1 MARGNFNGAVPE
13 PSVEHG
19 YHFHF
24 GNVEKRVNSTKA
36 FEYDKLADVERV
48 DFKQTTSMEHPSIYV
63 TLNSIN
69 ISPQW
74 NYCHCEETASF
85 YWIRDISIRRGTANI
100 WEFQLELDPLA
111 TYRDTILKTDA
122 FIEYGFNSDASGST
136 FRLQDTRQ
144 AVGMAPQIS
153 SVTADITNGNIDA
166 DSGTFVLSCVGKSG
180 LSAYAMNGATLGS
193 LLTAISLSWETLTKA
208 MVRWELALPEF
219 MNKLLFGG
227 DALSC
232 VRSCIWIPV
241 NLSRYGAGRQTEITL
256 GQFNTG
262 VFAQRVFPDSSR
274 SVHTSIAIPWPAE
287 DWKRMNCQIQLYLPF
302 VGTVGV
308 PVDQC
313 NTASTVEIDWTVSF
327 IDGSVTT
334 LVRAGDYTVY
344 AGSTNIASSYGI
356 GASNINPAGIL
367 SGAINVATG
376 AMTLGGGVLPTMAG
390 FTSGAG
396 NIFSNGVAQA
406 GTGLQGI
413 AQGVQQMV
421 SPINTSA
428 GTLGGASQTLLPL
441 DAKLTLLYYKPIDD
455 EGFQKVYGYPVM
467 KVAKPVQGYCKTR
480 GFSCAPLNAKPDE
493 IAYINAA
500 MDSGV
505 FIE

>member
-74 NYCHCEETASF
+74 NYCHCEETATF

-100 WEFQLELDPLA
+100 WEFALDIDPLA

-122 FIEYGFNSDASGST
+122 FIEYGFNQDSSGAT

-144 AVGMAPQIS
+144 NVAMRPTVSSVEFDPFPGTISASGCYILSAVGA
-153 SVTADITNGNIDA
+153 
-166 DSGTFVLSCVGKSG
+166 SG
-180 LSAYAMNGATLGS
+180 LQAYALTKAELET
-193 LLTAISLSWETLTKA
+193 LLTAMSVTWETLTKA

-219 MNKLLFGG
+219 MNKFVFGG
-227 DALSC
+227 SAMEC
-232 VRSCIWIPV
+232 VRSCVWVPIDKTEFGGSI
-241 NLSRYGAGRQTEITL
+241 AEITL
-256 GQFNTG
+256 GSFHTTVMATTVSANANH
-262 VFAQRVFPDSSR
+262 VH
-274 SVHTSIAIPWPAE
+274 SVTQAIPWPAD
-287 DWKRMNCQIQLYLPF
+287 DWKRLNCQVQLYIPF
-302 VGTVGV
+302 IGTVGI
-308 PVDQC
+308 PADQC
-313 NTASTVEIDWTVSF
+313 NDASEITINSGF
-327 IDGSVTT
+327 SLIDGGVSIQV
-334 LVRAGDYTVY
+334 LAGRYTVY
-344 AGSTNIASSYGI
+344 TGTTNISAPYGI
-356 GASNINPAGIL
+356 GNSNIDPGKTVAGAL
-367 SGAINVATG
+367 T
-376 AMTLGGGVLPTMAG
+376 TLGEMAFGGGVLSTMAAFG
-390 FTSGAG
+390 NAAAGVLATGNASGLA
-396 NIFSNGVAQA
+396 
-406 GTGLQGI
+406 
-413 AQGVQQMV
+413 GVQNIQ
-421 SPINTSA
+421 PIVQSV
-428 GTLGGASQTLLPL
+428 GTLSGSSQVYLPL
-441 DAKLTLLYYKPIDD
+441 KARLTLLYYPPIDD
-455 EGFQKVYGYPVM
+455 AGFQKVYGYPVM

-480 GFSCAPLNAKPDE
+480 GFSCAPLGAMPDE

>member
-1 MARGNFNGAVPE
+1 MARGEFNGAVPT

-36 FEYDKLADVERV
+36 FDYTKLPDEERC
-48 DFKQTTSMEHPSIYV
+48 DFKQTTSMERPVIYV

-74 NYCHCEETASF
+74 NYCQCEETASF
-85 YWIRDISIRRGTANI
+85 YWIRDISIGIRGRGTANI
-100 WEFQLELDPLA
+100 WQFTLELDPLA

-122 FIEYGFNSDASGST
+122 FIEYGFNQDSSGAA

-144 AVGMAPQIS
+144 AVGMAPKIS
-153 SVTADITNGNIDA
+153 TASADITDGNIDA
-166 DSGTFVLSCVGKSG
+166 SGGTFVLSCVGKSG
-180 LSAYAMNGATLGS
+180 LHAYAMSAATLGS
-193 LLTAISLSWETLTKA
+193 LLTAVSLTWETLTKP

-227 DALSC
+227 NALEC
-232 VRSCIWIPV
+232 VRSCIWIPI

-256 GQFNTG
+256 GQFNTT
-262 VFAQRVFPDSSR
+262 VFAQQVTPSSSR
-274 SVHTSIAIPWPAE
+274 SVHTTIAIPWPAA
-287 DWKRMNCQIQLYLPF
+287 DWKRMNCQIQLYVPF
-302 VGTVGV
+302 VGTLAV

-313 NTASTVEIDWTVSF
+313 NTAASIDIDWSVCF
-327 IDGSVTT
+327 VDGSVTT

-344 AGSTNIASSYGI
+344 AGSTSIASPYGI
-356 GASNINPAGIL
+356 GTSNIDPVRAL
-367 SGAINVATG
+367 TGAINTVTG
-376 AMTLGGGVLPTMAG
+376 AMNFGGGLLSTVAG
-390 FTSGAG
+390 FTG
-396 NIFSNGVAQA
+396 GVSQAAQGMA
-406 GTGLQGI
+406 QV
-413 AQGVQQMV
+413 AQGVQQTV
-421 SPINTSA
+421 SPINCTA
-428 GTLGGASQTLLPL
+428 GTLGGASQVQLPL
-441 DAKLTLLYYKPIDD
+441 EAKLTLLYYPPVDD
-455 EGFQKVYGYPVM
+455 AGFQKVYGYPVM

-493 IAYINAA
+493 ISYINAA